1 MSIEKKYKGVVIPTV
16 TPLNE
21 DFSLDEHAVE
31 KMFDNFYKHNVL
43 PFILGTT
50 GEAASIPVKT
60 KNAFIK
66 KAVSVKKSNAQ
77 LYVGI
82 SSNCL
87 DESVDAAKL
96 CGDLGV
102 DVAVATI
109 PSYYALTESQTQQYF
124 EQLADASPVPVI
136 IYNIPATTHVSLP
149 LHIIDALSHHPNIV
163 GAKDSER
170 SDERLQQSI
179 ALWKNRTDFSH
190 FVGWA
195 ARSAK
200 ALIEGSDG
208 IIPSTGNL
216 FPKVYDDLLIAVK
229 ENDFDKALALQNV
242 SDVLGSFYQANR
254 TLGES
259 LWALKVLMQQVNLCK
274 PVVMPPLQPQSKEE
288 EIKLIAV
295 LNDWIK
301 TNND

>member
-21 DFSLDEHAVE
+21 DFSLDENAVE
-31 KMFDNFYKHNVL
+31 KMFDNFYKQSVL

-66 KAVSVKKSNAQ
+66 KASVVKKAGTH

-87 DESVDAAKL
+87 EESIDAAKL
-96 CGDLGV
+96 CGDLGA

-109 PSYYALTESQTQQYF
+109 PSYYALTESQIQQYF
-124 EQLADASPVPVI
+124 EQLADVSPVPVI

-149 LHIIDALSHHPNIV
+149 LHIIDAVSYHPNIV

-179 ALWKNRTDFSH
+179 ALWKNRADFSH

-195 ARSAK
+195 ARSAT
-200 ALIEGSDG
+200 ALMNGSDG

-216 FPKVYDDLLIAVK
+216 FPKVYDDLLQAIK
-229 ENDFDKALALQNV
+229 EKDFDKANALQDI

-259 LWALKVLMQQVNLCK
+259 LWALKVLMQQIDLCK
-274 PVVMPPLQPQSKEE
+274 PVVMPPLQPQLQEQKE
-288 EIKLIAV
+288 KLIEV
-295 LNDWIK
+295 LTDWMKI
-301 TNND
+301 NNY